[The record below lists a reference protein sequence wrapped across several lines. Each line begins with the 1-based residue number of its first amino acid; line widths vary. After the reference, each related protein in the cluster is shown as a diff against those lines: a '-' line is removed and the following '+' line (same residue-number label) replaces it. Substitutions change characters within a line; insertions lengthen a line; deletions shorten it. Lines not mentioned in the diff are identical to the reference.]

1 MIARGPIDI
10 APVNR
15 STHPA
20 PVTTHVRL
28 VGAFAFFVIVVSFL
42 DTMAQLPVLPPFV
55 RSLGAGA
62 GLVGIVL
69 AAYSIANMAGNIG
82 AGFIID
88 RFGRKAGIVV
98 GMAVAGSA
106 VALYAA
112 VTSSQQLL
120 VLRVLHGLGGAILVP
135 AAFAFAGDSA
145 RSRNAGRAMGRA
157 GAAVALAAL
166 IGPAGGGIFAATF
179 GPRPLFLTLAA
190 LMAMTA
196 VLVVSFLPES
206 YREPRREAIPFSQR
220 LLPVFRDQRLVFVY
234 VAVFF
239 VQTAMGT
246 LSFALPLAVDAA
258 GFSTARTGALLS
270 IFSLVA
276 IVFFVAPT
284 AGLSDRYGRPVVIRI
299 GMLTLSVALGI
310 LSLGTSLGGMAF
322 AMVVYGIGYGLIFP
336 ALCATVVDCTAL
348 ANRGTGFGV
357 FYAVFSLGVAAGP
370 IASGVAAEAG
380 VSPTAIVALALVA
393 AQLILFAVDR
403 ASARK

>member
-1 MIARGPIDI
+1 MIARDPIDTASI
-10 APVNR
+10 NR

-20 PVTTHVRL
+20 PVTVHVRL
-28 VGAFAFFVIVVSFL
+28 VSAFAFFVIVVSFL

-62 GLVGIVL
+62 GLVGVVL
-69 AAYSIANMAGNIG
+69 AAYSIANMVGNIG
-82 AGFIID
+82 AGLIID

-112 VTSSQQLL
+112 VTSPQQLL
-120 VLRVLHGLGGAILVP
+120 VLRVLHGVGGAILVP
-135 AAFAFAGDSA
+135 AAFAFAGDAA
-145 RSRNAGRAMGRA
+145 RHNSAGRAMGRA

-166 IGPAGGGIFAATF
+166 IGPAGGGIFGATF

-196 VLVVSFLPES
+196 VLVISFLPES
-206 YREPRREAIPFSQR
+206 YREASRETTPFSQR
-220 LLPVFRDQRLVFVY
+220 LIPVLSDRRLIFVY

-239 VQTAMGT
+239 TQTAMGA

-258 GFSTARTGALLS
+258 GFSAVRTGALLS

-276 IVFFVAPT
+276 IVLFVAPT
-284 AGLSDRYGRPVVIRI
+284 AGLSDRYGRPVVISI
-299 GMLTLSVALGI
+299 GMITLAVALGL
-310 LSLGTSLGGMAF
+310 LSLGTSLGGMAL
-322 AMVVYGIGYGLIFP
+322 AMVVYGIGYGLVFP
-336 ALCATVVDCTAL
+336 ALCATVVDCTSPT
-348 ANRGTGFGV
+348 NRGTGFGV
-357 FYAVFSLGVAAGP
+357 FYAVFSLGVATGP

-380 VSPTAIVALALVA
+380 ASPTALVALALVA

-403 ASARK
+403 APARK